1 MKRHI
6 MLIARC
12 AAALALLFAL
22 ASVSSADP
30 LRPRFVDDAELLL
43 PAERSSLLSK
53 LDETSARIGAD
64 IVIVTTGSVSQR
76 GVTADADDFF
86 DENGYG
92 QGDGADGILL
102 YIAMADRDWAVSTSG
117 RCISAF
123 TDAGQQHIMS
133 VVLPYLSDGDYNVAF
148 EAFIDLCAEF
158 IEQADNGDPYDEGDM
173 PRGPYPLARNLGIA
187 IGVGLVIAIVRVSS
201 LKAQLKTIRSRREAD
216 DYVKQGSMTLTTQ
229 EDSFLYTTLSRVP
242 RPKKS
247 SSGGGSSTHTSS
259 SGRTHGGS
267 SGKF

>member
-12 AAALALLFAL
+12 AAAIALLFVL

-43 PAERSSLLSK
+43 PAERSALLGK

-64 IVIVTTGSVSQR
+64 IVIVTSRSASQR
-76 GVTADADDFF
+76 GATADADDFF

-92 QGDGADGILL
+92 QGASRDGILL
-102 YIAMADRDWAVSTSG
+102 YIAMADRDWAISTSG
-117 RCISAF
+117 SCIRAF
-123 TDAGQQHIMS
+123 TDAGQKHIMS
-133 VVLPYLSDGDYNVAF
+133 EVLPYLSDGDHKAAF
-148 EAFIDLCAEF
+148 DTFVGLCAEF
-158 IEQADNGDPYDEGDM
+158 VEQAKNGQPFDTGNL

-187 IGVGLVIAIVRVSS
+187 FGVGLVIALVRVAT
-201 LKAQLKTIRSRREAD
+201 LKAQLKTVRARNEAD
-216 DYVKQGSMTLTTQ
+216 SYVKQGSMTLTTQ
-229 EDSFLYTTLSRVP
+229 TDSFLYSTLSRVA
-242 RPKKS
+242 RPKPS